1 MFSAAC
7 ILKGV
12 ERRMILLFE
21 QEEQQALWLSFKDAS
36 QGLSVSWPSRQPWQ
50 EVSLQTWWS
59 HSYRKHA
66 HPPAPAAAWHAHTLC
81 LPLQRNIQ
89 RWHLWFT
96 LHHWAHHRRSGSQH
110 FSSEWHLCQGTELG
124 SALSGRDECSSS
136 LHLHE
141 GNCEQMSMRAE
152 IYNTIVLQVQ
162 GFINFS
168 HRTSSSLRAAVFRKS
183 LPPEMFIKNCLGSYF
198 SLWLNQFHFSTL
210 VSVHQFVFMH
220 SYIVYAC

>member
-1 MFSAAC
+1 MHPERSREADDLTVWAGGAAGSLVEFQGCKPRTFSQLAQPAAMT
-7 ILKGV
+7 GSQPSDMV
-12 ERRMILLFE
+12 VPLL
-21 QEEQQALWLSFKDAS
+21 QKTCTPTSTS
-36 QGLSVSWPSRQPWQ
+36 S
-50 EVSLQTWWS
+50 SLTRS
-59 HSYRKHA
+59 HSLFT
-66 HPPAPAAAWHAHTLC
+66 PAK
-81 LPLQRNIQ
+81 NIQ

-110 FSSEWHLCQGTELG
+110 FASEWHLCQGTELG

-141 GNCEQMSMRAE
+141 GNCEQMSVRAE

-183 LPPEMFIKNCLGSYF
+183 LPPKMFIKNCLGLYF
-198 SLWLNQFHFSTL
+198 SLWLSQFHFSTV

-220 SYIVYAC
+220 SFTVYAC